1 VHRKRRGAGQQ
12 PGGVVRYE
20 EFEQL
25 ARNEW
30 EQIPESYR
38 AGVDGLVVERD
49 ARAHPT
55 LPDIYTLGECITEA
69 YPSDFGSPETTR
81 SLVVV
86 FYGSFHR
93 LARLDPDFDWESE
106 LWETLTHE
114 LQHHLESL
122 ADDEGLIDLDYAVD
136 EGFKRR
142 DGSAFDPAYYRAG
155 EHLGAGLFRVEDELF
170 VECSPDAGADLVQFE
185 LDGQGYRVQ
194 LPPDMGDVAFLDVVQ
209 GLPPDAPPLT
219 VVVVRRRGFGDLL
232 RAAWRRGERRI
243 IQTQVAAE
251 TL

>member
-1 VHRKRRGAGQQ
+1 
-12 PGGVVRYE
+12 VVRYE
-20 EFEQL
+20 DFEQL
-25 ARNEW
+25 ARTEW

-49 ARAHPT
+49 ARAHPS
-55 LPDIYTLGECITEA
+55 LPDVYTLGECVTEA

-86 FYGSFHR
+86 YYGSFHR
-93 LARLDPDFDWESE
+93 LARLDSEFDWEAE

-142 DGSAFDPAYYRAG
+142 EHEEFDPAYYRAG
-155 EHLGAGLFRVEDELF
+155 EHLGDGLYRVEDELF
-170 VECSPDAGADLVQFE
+170 IECTPDAGAELVEFE
-185 LDGQGYRVQ
+185 LDGQDYNIQ
-194 LPPDMGDVAFLDVVQ
+194 LPPDTGDVAFLDVVQ
-209 GLPPDAPPLT
+209 GLPAAAPPLT

-232 RAAWRRGERRI
+232 RAAWRRSERRI
-243 IQTQVAAE
+243 IQAQVAAQ
-251 TL
+251 TR